1 MAHFNGLGMHLGTLS
16 RLSAARTRS
25 ISPENFDG
33 AKGRGGMATEGT
45 GAEAA
50 RDLGL
55 SWKISPSI
63 RIDAGE
69 TRVLADIQS
78 GRFARDW
85 VLENKAGQVSFK
97 AMRARH
103 AAHNI
108 EEVGQRLR
116 GMMPWIGQGA
126 LVDKSRN

>member
-1 MAHFNGLGMHLGTLS
+1 M
-16 RLSAARTRS
+16 
-25 ISPENFDG
+25 
-33 AKGRGGMATEGT
+33 K
-45 GAEAA
+45 
-50 RDLGL
+50 
-55 SWKISPSI
+55 
-63 RIDAGE
+63 
-69 TRVLADIQS
+69 RVLTDIQE